1 MTHHCHAEG
10 CSREVPP
17 RLLMC
22 PAHWRA
28 LPARLKVAVL
38 RAYRPGQEIDKQPSA
53 EYLVAQRK
61 ACMWVA
67 VKEGR
72 RTVGDA
78 AVEVLRWMPET
89 RALLNVVRAGPLTAV
104 EMADE
109 MGHGN
114 VGLSTLAA
122 LVAYDLKGA
131 TR

>member
-1 MTHHCHAEG
+1 MTHTCHAEG
-10 CSREVPP
+10 CPREVPP

-28 LPARLKVAVL
+28 LPTRLKAAVL
-38 RAYRPGQEIDKQPSA
+38 RSYRPGQEVDKQPSV

-61 ACMWVA
+61 AVMWVA

-89 RALLNVVRAGPLTAV
+89 RALLNIVRAGPLTAV

-109 MGHGN
+109 MEHGN

-122 LVAYDLKGA
+122 LVTYDLKGA